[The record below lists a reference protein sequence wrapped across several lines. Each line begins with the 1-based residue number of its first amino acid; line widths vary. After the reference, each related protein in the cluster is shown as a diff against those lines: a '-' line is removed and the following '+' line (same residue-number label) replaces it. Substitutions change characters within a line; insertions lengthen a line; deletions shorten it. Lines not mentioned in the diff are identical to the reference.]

1 MPKRGTGAA
10 MLRDLR
16 EDERP
21 QTSEE
26 AEEGRT
32 DASESVLTEVRTY
45 GDTYALTDASTEA
58 HQEGSTDAP
67 KSARKPARKDV
78 QTQAREPVRKEALKS
93 AGTDAF
99 EAEGFMEIVEA
110 ALADREPLIGG
121 VKATVDMSPELST
134 RAKRYLA
141 DHRGQ
146 NTRQVLIALFDTFLS
161 AKGY

>member
-26 AEEGRT
+26 A
-32 DASESVLTEVRTY
+32 SNSVLTEVRTY
-45 GDTYALTDASTEA
+45 GSTDAITDLSTEA

-67 KSARKPARKDV
+67 KSARKPARKGV
-78 QTQAREPVRKEALKS
+78 QTQARESVRKEVLES

-99 EAEGFMEIVEA
+99 GAESFMEVVEA
-110 ALADREPLIGG
+110 ALADREPLVGG